1 MLGKLIKHEFKAT
14 YANYLFIY
22 VAIILLTLINKV
34 FWIINIDNVI
44 INAVRGFITVIYMI
58 IIFASFVVTI
68 IFIIQRFYKNLL
80 KEEGYLS
87 FTLPVGVGQHIIS
100 KLIVSFIWSVL
111 TIIAVILSLIIMAL
125 NTGFISEISNNWR
138 GLMLLIDIYGLEGN
152 VVLIII
158 LVISS
163 LLYMIL
169 MFYASMSLGQ
179 LFSKYKILGSVVC
192 FFGLYVLSQVVSFTM
207 FVLNMFGNYNLI
219 MSLEN
224 EVMNPQMAIEL
235 FGLFSKIFLTAIIF
249 QIIFIAIYYLI
260 TYFTLNKRLNLE

>member
-1 MLGKLIKHEFKAT
+1 
-14 YANYLFIY
+14 
-22 VAIILLTLINKV
+22 
-34 FWIINIDNVI
+34 
-44 INAVRGFITVIYMI
+44 
-58 IIFASFVVTI
+58 
-68 IFIIQRFYKNLL
+68 
-80 KEEGYLS
+80 
-87 FTLPVGVGQHIIS
+87 
-100 KLIVSFIWSVL
+100 
-111 TIIAVILSLIIMAL
+111 
-125 NTGFISEISNNWR
+125 
-138 GLMLLIDIYGLEGN
+138 MLLIDIYGLEGN